1 LPKEAWYL
9 FRSLTPALFWVTV
22 LSATQILK
30 QFLMDISMTKKFEL
44 LYRFSQS
51 ESIFTERLWSIRD
64 CRLGPPWIEFYSNG
78 RKQEQGR
85 GRGGRGSYSIKKAK
99 EEEDHTASKRPSL
112 RRKRIKH
119 QPGPGRGER
128 GSHSINKAV
137 EEEDH
142 IASTRP
148 EKRKRITEHRSRGWL
163 KRRQQDVREY
173 KSMQRGK
180 IIMPMTITRDD
191 KTEVSEAF
199 RAQPTNNNQQYKLL
213 TY

>member
-1 LPKEAWYL
+1 
-9 FRSLTPALFWVTV
+9 
-22 LSATQILK
+22 
-30 QFLMDISMTKKFEL
+30 
-44 LYRFSQS
+44 
-51 ESIFTERLWSIRD
+51 
-64 CRLGPPWIEFYSNG
+64 
-78 RKQEQGR
+78 
-85 GRGGRGSYSIKKAK
+85 
-99 EEEDHTASKRPSL
+99 L

-148 EKRKRITEHRSRGWL
+148 GKRKRITEHRSRGWL